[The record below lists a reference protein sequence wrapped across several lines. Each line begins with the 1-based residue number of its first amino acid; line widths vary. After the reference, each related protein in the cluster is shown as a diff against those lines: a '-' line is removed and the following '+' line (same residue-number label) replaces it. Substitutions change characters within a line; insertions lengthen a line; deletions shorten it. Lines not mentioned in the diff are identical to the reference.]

1 MITVAEEKLLSVLKK
16 DVRASI
22 SDIAGTLNISR
33 STVQVRIEKLERI
46 GVIKGY
52 TLELGDSYYNNFVSA
67 HVSIATEQQKALQV
81 RSELLKTH
89 YVTQVHSISGE
100 YDLIAVIKAKTLE
113 KLDEMLSDIATVD
126 GVLRTNSSVILAT
139 RHAD

>member
-1 MITVAEEKLLSVLKK
+1 MITAAEEKLLNVLKK

-22 SDIAGTLNISR
+22 SDIARTLNISR

-52 TLELGDSYYNNFVSA
+52 TLVLGESYYNNFVCA

-81 RSELLKTH
+81 RSELLKTQ

-113 KLDEMLSDIATVD
+113 KLDEMLSEIATVD

-139 RHAD
+139 KHAN

>member
-1 MITVAEEKLLSVLKK
+1 MITAAEEKLLNVLKK

-22 SDIAGTLNISR
+22 SDIARTLNISR

-46 GVIKGY
+46 GIIKGY

-81 RSELLKTH
+81 RSELLKTQ